1 MDIKLITTDINQI
14 ATDAV
19 IVGIFEDAPDEGKFT
34 IWNQKLNE
42 LIRRLIL
49 KKELKGKLSEITT
62 VHGLASAAS
71 SKFMV
76 LGLGKKADLTPARLR
91 SAVADACRSAQRSH
105 AYNLVIAL
113 PETGM
118 TCDLTSSA
126 IAQGATLG
134 TYRFNHHQ
142 TKKPEYGELNSLGV
156 VVAGDCTAEVF
167 DQGLVKGQIVA
178 EAVVMT
184 RDMANEPSN
193 YMTPADMA
201 TTALKLGDI
210 NGLKVEIL
218 EMADM
223 DKLGMG
229 GLLGVSRGSAG
240 THPPKLIVIRYKG
253 RTEDGWDLGLVGKGL
268 TFDSGGVSIKP
279 SEKMEEMKFDMSG
292 GASVIGAMNAIGRL
306 KLPLNVI
313 AAVPATENMPDG
325 GAFKPGD
332 ILKMY
337 SGKTVEVISTDA
349 EGRLILADAL
359 TYLDREKPKALV
371 DVATLT
377 GAVIIALGNQAS
389 AAVTNN
395 EVLLQ
400 KVIKAGESAGERVWQ
415 LPAWD
420 EYRDQYKSD
429 YADIKNIGGRPAGT
443 ITAGLFLSEFISPQT
458 PWVHLDIA
466 GTAWG
471 DKEKGHL
478 TKGSSGVPVATLV
491 NLAEMLVPK
500 AKQD

>member
-1 MDIKLITTDINQI
+1 MDIKLITTEFEQI
-14 ATDAV
+14 QADAV
-19 IVGIFEDAPDEGKFT
+19 IVGVFESTTDDSEATNWDKSLVQLIQRLRQKKEIKGTLGELTTIHGLSPAGTGKF
-34 IWNQKLNE
+34 I
-42 LIRRLIL
+42 
-49 KKELKGKLSEITT
+49 
-62 VHGLASAAS
+62 
-71 SKFMV
+71 V
-76 LGLGKKADLTPARLR
+76 LGLGKRDILTLARLR
-91 SAVADACRSAQRSH
+91 SAVADACRAVQR
-105 AYNLVIAL
+105 ANGYELVIAL
-113 PETGM
+113 PKTGM
-118 TCDLTSSA
+118 TGEQTGSA
-126 IAQGATLG
+126 IAQGALLG
-134 TYRFNHHQ
+134 TYRFTRHQ
-142 TKKPEYGELNSLGV
+142 TKEPEYGQLKSVGV
-156 VVAGDCTAEVF
+156 FNAGDFTAEAF
-167 DQGLVKGQIVA
+167 ERGLKKGQAVADGIVMA
-178 EAVVMT
+178 

-193 YMTPADMA
+193 HMTPAHMA
-201 TTALKLGDI
+201 EAALKLTSI
-210 NGLKVEIL
+210 PGLKVEVL
-218 EMADM
+218 ERADM
-223 DKLGMG
+223 VKMGMG
-229 GLLGVSRGSAG
+229 GLLGVSSGSSAVN
-240 THPPKLIVIRYKG
+240 PPKLIVIRYKG
-253 RTEDGWDLGLVGKGL
+253 RIANDWDLGLVGKGL

-292 GASVIGAMNAIGRL
+292 GASVIGAMSAIGRL

-332 ILKMY
+332 VLKMY

-359 TYLDREKPKALV
+359 TFVDRENPKALI

-377 GAVIIALGNQAS
+377 GAVIIALGTQAS

-395 EVLLQ
+395 EALLQ

-415 LPAWD
+415 LPGWD

-429 YADIKNIGGRPAGT
+429 YADIKNVGGRPAGT
-443 ITAGLFLSEFISPQT
+443 ITAGLFLSEFINPQT

-491 NLAEMLVPK
+491 NLAEMLIPV
-500 AKQD
+500 